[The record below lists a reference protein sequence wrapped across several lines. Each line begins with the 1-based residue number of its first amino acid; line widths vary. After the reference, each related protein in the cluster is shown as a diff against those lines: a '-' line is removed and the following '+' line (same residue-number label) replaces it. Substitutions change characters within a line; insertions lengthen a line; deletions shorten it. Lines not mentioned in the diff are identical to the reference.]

1 MTHSLSVSFSLIAWQ
16 AGGRLGTY
24 GPFLFQM
31 GLIALIVY
39 FLILR
44 PPQQQRK
51 KHEER
56 VRNLKKGDNIVTAGG
71 LVGEVV
77 HIKETLKDGVPVRAL
92 DDLVTIKSGESKV
105 VIERGRI
112 ARILGDSGTEAP
124 TKS

>member
-1 MTHSLSVSFSLIAWQ
+1 MTHGFSLFLAALQ
-16 AGGRLGTY
+16 FGGKLGTL

-51 KHEER
+51 AHEER
-56 VRNLKKGDNIVTAGG
+56 VRNLKKGDSIVTAGG

-77 HIKETLKDGVPVRAL
+77 FIKETMKDGAPMRSL

-105 VIERGRI
+105 VVERGRI
-112 ARILGDSGTEAP
+112 AKILGDTGTEAP

>member
-1 MTHSLSVSFSLIAWQ
+1 MTHFSFSLIALQ
-16 AGGRLGTY
+16 AGGRFGAY

-51 KHEER
+51 AHEER
-56 VRNLKKGDNIVTAGG
+56 VRNLKKGDGIVTAGG

-77 HIKETLKDGVPVRAL
+77 HIKESLKDGAPVRTME
-92 DDLVTIKSGESKV
+92 DLVTIKSGESKV

-112 ARILGDSGTEAP
+112 ARILGDTGTEAP

>member
-1 MTHSLSVSFSLIAWQ
+1 MMHFSLSLLALQ
-16 AGGRLGTY
+16 LGGGKLGTL